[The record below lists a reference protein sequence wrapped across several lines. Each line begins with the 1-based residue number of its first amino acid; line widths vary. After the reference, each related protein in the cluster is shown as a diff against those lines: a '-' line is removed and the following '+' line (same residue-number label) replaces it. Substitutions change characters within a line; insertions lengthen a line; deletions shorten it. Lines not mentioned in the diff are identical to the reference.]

1 MRRLLSLVLCICLLA
16 VPVRAEEQT
25 KYVVLTFDDGPSG
38 RFTRRL
44 LDGLAERDVKATFL
58 LCGYRIKDYP
68 KEAQRIA
75 DEGHEIG
82 IHGYSHDSMCAMN
95 HSCVSKEL
103 LDTAALMPAGVRP
116 VFMRPPGGQCGDAMC
131 QVAKQQGH
139 AVLNWSLDTR
149 DWAIKDADAITRR
162 VLENVKDGDVIL
174 MHDMYDSSVDAALAI
189 IDALTAQG
197 CKFVTAT
204 ELVQL
209 RGYRLTPGEVY
220 CSFPETGGE
229 SAG

>member
-1 MRRLLSLVLCICLLA
+1 MRRFFSIILCICLLA
-16 VPVRAEEQT
+16 VPVRAEGQT

-44 LDGLAERDVKATFL
+44 LDGLQERDVKATFL

-82 IHGYSHDSMCAMN
+82 IHGYSHKSMCAMGLD
-95 HSCVSKEL
+95 CVTQEI
-103 LDTAALMPAGVRP
+103 LDTAALLPEGVRP
-116 VFMRPPGGQCGDAMC
+116 VFLRPPGGQCGDQMRLASK
-131 QVAKQQGH
+131 KQGL
-139 AVLNWSLDTR
+139 AVLNWSLDTK
-149 DWAIKDADAITRR
+149 DWALKDADAITRR
-162 VLENVKDGDVIL
+162 VLDNIKDGDVIL

-189 IDALTAQG
+189 VDALTERG
-197 CKFVTAT
+197 YKFATAT

-209 RGYRLTPGEVY
+209 RGTMLTPGEVY
-220 CSFPETGGE
+220 CSFP
-229 SAG
+229 